1 MQNIESLSDLFDA
14 VGCKATFYDVGRY
27 ITKITPQQVV
37 QFDKKQQI
45 YPYSFRKQAW
55 LACVLTQSSGDNSAT
70 NQVIWFLRLP
80 LDESGCLNLGT
91 RDHFIKTIVDKIMH
105 KGAEQGVQEAL
116 EDNPYAFQPDQDRL
130 ASFHAILARD
140 LKQPASEYLDAV
152 LTYLRNTNASLSD
165 DWQDLGIQ
173 GLADLAARNE
183 KAGYEKEVIRA
194 LCSAPDDVRFP
205 LCHAL
210 EHHLPSSAVVKAVS
224 NEMTASGATPASAS
238 HLIRAIARSDFPND
252 LFIPLFTMLGDITD
266 CSDEQL
272 ELIAALVSK
281 CPHWLTAQGQLL
293 RIILEKL
300 AHRDDAQ
307 LGFKHIVAELT
318 QQPET
323 RQACW
328 NILRS
333 PHASAALQKAV
344 ADLFTPSTQTL
355 Q

>member
-1 MQNIESLSDLFDA
+1 
-14 VGCKATFYDVGRY
+14 
-27 ITKITPQQVV
+27 
-37 QFDKKQQI
+37 
-45 YPYSFRKQAW
+45 
-55 LACVLTQSSGDNSAT
+55 
-70 NQVIWFLRLP
+70 
-80 LDESGCLNLGT
+80 
-91 RDHFIKTIVDKIMH
+91 
-105 KGAEQGVQEAL
+105 
-116 EDNPYAFQPDQDRL
+116 
-130 ASFHAILARD
+130 
-140 LKQPASEYLDAV
+140 
-152 LTYLRNTNASLSD
+152 
-165 DWQDLGIQ
+165 
-173 GLADLAARNE
+173 
-183 KAGYEKEVIRA
+183 
-194 LCSAPDDVRFP
+194 
-205 LCHAL
+205 
-210 EHHLPSSAVVKAVS
+210 
-224 NEMTASGATPASAS
+224 
-238 HLIRAIARSDFPND
+238 
-252 LFIPLFTMLGDITD
+252 MLGDITD